1 MITINLISISANQI
15 LPCRMQEKMEG
26 FLMEP
31 KPSDNSPV
39 PSISLQ
45 RASAAIASLFV
56 GDSLAMPVHWFYNTA
71 DIERAFPGGITDLEG
86 APEYHPSSIMSLH
99 STRRGGRSMREKGWP
114 DAPEI
119 IGTVIL
125 KGRQHLWGQTNRHYH
140 HGMQAG
146 DNTLNAHCARVLMR
160 SIAACNGRYS
170 RDHFLQSYIEFMT
183 ADPPRHRDT
192 YAESYHRG
200 FFANLVAGKPPHQC
214 GARTHDTPSM
224 GGLVTIAP
232 LAMSGLLHGS
242 ELSTVQ
248 ATCREH
254 LFLTHPDETLGHICD
269 GYVAL
274 IGGLLLRKPEESPE
288 RHLLEAAQTTIGI
301 NLARMA
307 DHARTDREIVGG
319 RYSTACYISDSW
331 PSLLYLAYKY
341 RNDLKA
347 ALLANTNLGGENA
360 HRGSVLGCIVSLS
373 CGSTVDDWFERLVDA
388 RDIRSE
394 RTALLSPF
402 MHEQSLS
409 QPS

>member
-1 MITINLISISANQI
+1 MTAIDSISISANQF
-15 LPCRMQEKMEG
+15 LPCRIQGKMEG
-26 FLMEP
+26 FFMEP
-31 KPSDNSPV
+31 RPSDNIPV

-45 RASAAIASLFV
+45 RASAAIASLFA
-56 GDSLAMPVHWFYNTA
+56 GDSLAMPVHWFYNTS
-71 DIERAFPGGITDLEG
+71 DIERAFPGGIKDFEA
-86 APEYHPSSIMSLH
+86 APEFHPSSIMSLH
-99 STRRGGRSMREKGWP
+99 STRRGGRSMREKGQA
-114 DAPEI
+114 DTPEVV
-119 IGTVIL
+119 GTVIL
-125 KGRQHLWGQTNRHYH
+125 KGRQHLWGQANRHYH
-140 HGMQAG
+140 HGMLAG

-160 SIAACNGRYS
+160 SIVACNGRYN

-183 ADPPRHRDT
+183 ADPPLHRDT

-232 LAMSGLLHGS
+232 LAINCLLHGTT
-242 ELSTVQ
+242 LTTVQ

-269 GYVAL
+269 NYVAL
-274 IGGLLLRKPEESPE
+274 IAGLLLRKADEAPDG
-288 RHLLEAAQTTIGI
+288 HLLKAAQATMGI

-319 RYSTACYISDSW
+319 KYSTACYISDSW

-360 HRGSVLGCIVSLS
+360 HRGAVLGGIVSLS
-373 CGSTVDDWFERLVDA
+373 CGSTADDWFERLVDSQA
-388 RDIRSE
+388 IQSE
-394 RTALLSPF
+394 RAALLSPF
-402 MHEQSLS
+402 MRGQTLS
-409 QPS
+409 QSS